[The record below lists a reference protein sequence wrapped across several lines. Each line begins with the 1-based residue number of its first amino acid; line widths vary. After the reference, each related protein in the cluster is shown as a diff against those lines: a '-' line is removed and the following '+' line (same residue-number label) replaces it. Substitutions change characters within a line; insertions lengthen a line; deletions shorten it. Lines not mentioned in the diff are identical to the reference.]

1 MKQLKRPVLLLLLPT
16 VGEGRGLLPDR
27 IRAATT
33 NRPRANP
40 FRPSGNID
48 RAKIRPK
55 SPEIRTE
62 TRGDTAVAAGGEGL
76 ARGHEVGVAALVQGR
91 GQVPG
96 TGTIAG
102 QVDPGPGR
110 ESGGDRGR
118 DSARG
123 RGSAECG
130 RRKRGAASASDNSNV
145 NASANESAKGNASG
159 ARRKTTSV
167 ARRRLQR
174 LPKRKKEG
182 ATRSGILPPKI
193 RKILSQRTTEVGDAA
208 AVSVETRETPTE
220 GVATKRRR
228 LPASADLRKKRLP
241 SAAGVTIRR
250 LLTARQRRK
259 RPSVGR
265 GGGLPSHLTRLIK
278 RKDAGRKRRHL
289 AATEER
295 KSAAL
300 CAKERPARSLRNR
313 APTGEVAP
321 GGTPSRRNRPPP
333 GKSSA
338 GAEQMK

>member
-1 MKQLKRPVLLLLLPT
+1 M
-16 VGEGRGLLPDR
+16 
-27 IRAATT
+27 
-33 NRPRANP
+33 
-40 FRPSGNID
+40 
-48 RAKIRPK
+48 

-62 TRGDTAVAAGGEGL
+62 TKGDTAVAAGGEGL

-91 GQVPG
+91 GRVPG

-110 ESGGDRGR
+110 ESGGERGR
-118 DSARG
+118 DRGSESGRG
-123 RGSAECG
+123 RGSAGCG
-130 RRKRGAASASDNSNV
+130 RRKRGAVSASDNSNAS
-145 NASANESAKGNASG
+145 ASANESAKGSASG
-159 ARRKTTSV
+159 ARRKTISV
-167 ARRRLQR
+167 VRRQRLQR
-174 LPKRKKEG
+174 RQKRKKEG

-313 APTGEVAP
+313 ATTGGVAP

-338 GAEQMK
+338 GAEQMKWAIIQRGPKQMNRATRGAK